1 MKTDNEHTESHNE
14 THITETHTD
23 ITPGCEEYVQTS
35 SLPVEMSE
43 LTGTIKPASTM
54 YNIDS
59 DEAAGTG
66 ETTHISVVDSD
77 GNAVSLYTTLSPVFG
92 WGAWVNVFILN
103 YSGYIFD

>member
-23 ITPGCEEYVQTS
+23 IAPGCEEYVQTA

-43 LTGTIKPASTM
+43 LNGTIKPASTM

-59 DEAAGTG
+59 DEPAGTG

-77 GNAVSLYTTLSPVFG
+77 ANAVSLSTTLSPAFG
-92 WGAWVNVFILN
+92 SSEEHTSELQSRGH
-103 YSGYIFD
+103 